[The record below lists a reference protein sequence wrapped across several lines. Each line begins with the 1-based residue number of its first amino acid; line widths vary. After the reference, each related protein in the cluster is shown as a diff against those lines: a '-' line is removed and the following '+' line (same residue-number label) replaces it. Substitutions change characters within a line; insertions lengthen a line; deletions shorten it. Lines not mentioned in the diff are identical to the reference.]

1 MAVDSVTGTS
11 STATTT
17 STTGTGSSSLVG
29 KDDFLKL
36 LVAQLSHQDPTAA
49 SDPNQFVEQLSQM
62 STMEQAVNQ
71 SNQLSLI
78 SSQMS
83 GLASNEAAGL
93 IGKQVQVTGGSMTFD
108 GTMATTSSVQ
118 LDGAATKCTAE
129 IKDSAGNVVR
139 TIDMGAQPAGPL
151 SVMWD
156 GKSDSGATEPA
167 GNYTVSVNATA
178 ADGSPV
184 NVESQVTGIVT
195 KVSYDKGYP
204 VVTLDSGI
212 TAAISDLV
220 SVAAAAP
227 TTTK

>member
-1 MAVDSVTGTS
+1 MSIDATSSLTGS
-11 STATTT
+11 STAT

-36 LVAQLSHQDPTAA
+36 LVAQLSHQDPTSA
-49 SDPNQFVEQLSQM
+49 SDPNQFVQQLSQM
-62 STMEQAVNQ
+62 SAVEQAVNQ

-78 SSQMS
+78 SSQMT

-108 GTMATTSSVQ
+108 GTLATTSSVQ
-118 LDGAATKCTAE
+118 LDGAATKVTAQ
-129 IKDSAGNVVR
+129 IKDSSGNVVR
-139 TIDMGAQPAGPL
+139 TIDLGAQPQGPL
-151 SVMWD
+151 SVTWD
-156 GKSDSGATEPA
+156 GKSDGGATEPA
-167 GNYTVSVNATA
+167 GNYTVSVTATA

-204 VVTLDSGI
+204 IVTLDSGA
-212 TAAISDLV
+212 TAPISKLV
-220 SVAAAAP
+220 SVAGAP
-227 TTTK
+227 AK